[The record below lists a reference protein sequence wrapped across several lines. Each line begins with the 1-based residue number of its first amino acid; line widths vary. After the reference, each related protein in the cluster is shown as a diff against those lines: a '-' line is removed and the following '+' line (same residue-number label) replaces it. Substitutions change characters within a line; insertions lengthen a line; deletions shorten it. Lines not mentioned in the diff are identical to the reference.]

1 MYGIFATIFHKNQ
14 PNVGKDTSHMDP
26 IGVAAAF
33 KINNDSHENDL
44 FQNWRHTNQVTL
56 QVSKIHVHL
65 KLVVFII
72 QNITWI
78 LANIG

>member
-44 FQNWRHTNQVTL
+44 FQN
-56 QVSKIHVHL
+56 
-65 KLVVFII
+65 
-72 QNITWI
+72 
-78 LANIG
+78 

>member
-44 FQNWRHTNQVTL
+44 F
-56 QVSKIHVHL
+56 SKLTSYQPSDPASI
-65 KLVVFII
+65 KDSCSS
-72 QNITWI
+72 
-78 LANIG
+78 